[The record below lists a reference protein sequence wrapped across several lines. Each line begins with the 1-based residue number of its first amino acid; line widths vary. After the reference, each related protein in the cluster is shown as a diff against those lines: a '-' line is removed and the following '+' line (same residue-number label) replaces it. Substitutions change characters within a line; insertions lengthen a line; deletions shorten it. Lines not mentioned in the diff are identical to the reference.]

1 MYKLYALW
9 SAPKKDDEAAFE
21 EHYLNVHV
29 PLASKAPNL
38 ERIVLTKTGGDSF
51 EGTEAPFF
59 RIAEMVFPSAEALHE
74 AEASEEWAAT
84 RADAGTMIE
93 RFGVTLDV
101 AMGDEVV
108 GEIPARS

>member
-9 SAPKKDDEAAFE
+9 SAPKPEDTEAFE

-38 ERIVLTKTGGDSF
+38 ERIVMTKTGDSF
-51 EGTEAPFF
+51 EGNEAPVY

-74 AEASEEWAAT
+74 AEQSEEWAAT
-84 RADAGTMIE
+84 RADAGEMIE

-101 AMGDEVV
+101 AMGSEVV